1 MTVLVR
7 LVRRIFTRT
16 CRTEGWLQYGAV
28 LVMLVRGIFTRTCV
42 SRIHGRIE
50 ENGSGEHYSCRIH

>member
-16 CRTEGWLQYGAV
+16 CRTEGWLHYRTV
-28 LVMLVRGIFTRTCV
+28 LVMLVRGIFTRACV
-42 SRIHGRIE
+42 SRIDGRIE
-50 ENGSGEHYSCRIH
+50 ESSSSELYSCRIH